1 VIVEFVPKD
10 DPKVQLLLQNRED
23 VFSEYTM
30 ERFEAVAGARF
41 RIQHREPVTDSGRT
55 LYLLGPR

>member
-1 VIVEFVPKD
+1 IVEFVPKD
-10 DPKVQLLLQNRED
+10 DPKVQLLMQNRED

-30 ERFEAVAGARF
+30 ERFETVAGARF
-41 RIQHREPVTDSGRT
+41 RIQHRAPVTDSGRT